1 MALDAELAVLF
12 GREVLAQAKQVPLDA
27 LEVDAELVAEGARQ
41 LRQAGGQPVRQR
53 AIVQAMD
60 EETALA
66 LCKWCRE
73 PDMGYRL
80 QAQAGLDFKNRPD
93 L

>member
-1 MALDAELAVLF
+1 MGRQHRLDAELAVLF
-12 GREVLAQAKQVPLDA
+12 GRSTLAQAKQVRLEA
-27 LEVDAELVAEGARQ
+27 LEIDAELVAEGARQ

-60 EETALA
+60 EDTALV
-66 LCKWCRE
+66 LCKWILE
-73 PDMGYRL
+73 PDMGQQL
-80 QAQAGLDFKNRPD
+80 HNRSV